1 MQTQCTANTL
11 SFHKLGRRQIEA
23 AFDGGQLSTDS
34 GGLLLRETEKHLN
47 LFNRLSACFTDHRQ
61 ADAVEHPV
69 SRLLKQR
76 IYGLALGYED
86 LNDHDELRH
95 DPLLATLCD
104 HSDPEGKQRLHKR
117 DRGKALAGKSTLNRL
132 ELTPSHANAQSRYQ
146 KIVADHAAMDT
157 LLVDLFL
164 ESRKKAPK
172 RLILDMDATDDKIH
186 GDQEGRHF
194 NKYYDSYCYLPLYI
208 FCGDELLCSRLQ
220 TAKEDA
226 AINSVEEI
234 SRLVTQ
240 IRQRWPRVKI
250 LVRGDGGFCRDDLM
264 SWCEENRVDYLLGL
278 PKNSRLLQELK
289 LDQVLVKMAHQLTGK
304 SVRAFREFRY
314 RTRKSWSR
322 ERRVIGKAVHSDQ
335 GDNPR
340 FVVTTLG
347 RRHYKPRKLYEQIY
361 CARGEMENRIKEQQ
375 LDLFADRTSTHH
387 LRSNQLRLYFTSFA
401 YVLMQALRRIG
412 LKGTKMA
419 RAQAGTIRLKLLKLA
434 GRITVSVRRVRL
446 YLNDNYPYQT
456 LFRQVWQQLQLKP
469 LPG

>member
-1 MQTQCTANTL
+1 MPTQCNATAL
-11 SFHKLGRRQIEA
+11 SFHTLGRRQIEA

-47 LFNRLSACFTDHRQ
+47 LFNRLAACFTDHRN

-69 SRLLKQR
+69 SSLLKQR

-95 DPLLATLCD
+95 DPLLAVLCGR
-104 HSDPEGKQRLHKR
+104 SDPEGKHRLHER

-132 ELTPSHANAQSRYQ
+132 ELTPSDANAQSRYQ
-146 KIVADHAAMDT
+146 KIVANPAAIDA

-164 ESRKKAPK
+164 EGRGKVPK
-172 RLILDMDATDDKIH
+172 RLILDVDATDDKLH
-186 GDQEGRHF
+186 GEQEGRHF

-208 FCGDELLCSRLQ
+208 FCGDELLCARLQ
-220 TAKEDA
+220 TAKQDA
-226 AINSVEEI
+226 AVNIVAEI
-234 SRLVTQ
+234 AFLVAR
-240 IRQRWPRVKI
+240 IRQRWPKVKI

-264 SWCEENRVDYLLGL
+264 SWCEENQVDYLLGL
-278 PKNSRLLQELK
+278 PKNSRLLKALK
-289 LDQVLVKMAHQLTGK
+289 LDQVLVKMAHQLTEQ
-304 SVRAFREFRY
+304 SVRTFREFRY

-322 ERRVIGKAVHSDQ
+322 ERRVIGKAVHSDK

-361 CARGEMENRIKEQQ
+361 CQRGEMENRIKEQQ

-401 YVLMQALRRIG
+401 YVLLQALRRIG
-412 LKGTKMA
+412 LTGTKMA
-419 RAQAGTIRLKLLKLA
+419 KAQAGTIRLKLLKLA

-456 LFRQVWQQLQLKP
+456 LFRQVWQNLLIKP
-469 LPG
+469 SPG

>member
-1 MQTQCTANTL
+1 MQTQCTSNTF

-34 GGLLLRETEKHLN
+34 GGLLLRETERHLN
-47 LFNRLSACFTDHRQ
+47 LFNRLSACFTDYRQ

-69 SRLLKQR
+69 SKLLKQR

-95 DPLLATLCD
+95 DPLLAVLCD
-104 HSDPEGKQRLHKR
+104 HSDPEGKQRRHEH

-132 ELTPSHANAQSRYQ
+132 ELTPSTANAQSRYQ
-146 KIVADHAAMDT
+146 KIVADHSAIGT

-186 GDQEGRHF
+186 GEQEGRHF
-194 NKYYDSYCYLPLYI
+194 NKYYDSYCYIPLYI

-234 SRLVTQ
+234 SRLVSQ
-240 IRQRWPRVKI
+240 IRQRWPRTKI

-264 SWCEENRVDYLLGL
+264 SWCEENQVDYLLGL
-278 PKNSRLLQELK
+278 PKNSRLLKALK
-289 LDQVLVKMAHQLTGK
+289 LDQVLVKMAHQLTGA
-304 SVRAFREFRY
+304 SVRTFREFRY
-314 RTRKSWSR
+314 RTQKSWSR
-322 ERRVIGKAVHSDQ
+322 ERRVIGKAVHSDK

-387 LRSNQLRLYFTSFA
+387 FRSNQLRLYFTSFA
-401 YVLMQALRRIG
+401 YVLIQALRRIG

-419 RAQAGTIRLKLLKLA
+419 KAQSGTIRLKLLKLA

-446 YLNDNYPYQT
+446 HLNANYPYQA

>member
-1 MQTQCTANTL
+1 MQTQCTAETV

-47 LFNRLSACFTDHRQ
+47 LFNRLSACFTDYRQ
-61 ADAVEHPV
+61 PDAVEHPV
-69 SRLLKQR
+69 SKLLKQR

-95 DPLLATLCD
+95 DPLLAVLCD
-104 HSDPEGKQRLHKR
+104 HSDPEGKQRLHQR

-132 ELTPSHANAQSRYQ
+132 ELTPSNANALSRYQ
-146 KIVADHAAMDT
+146 KIVADHAAIGA

-186 GDQEGRHF
+186 GEQEGRHF

-234 SRLVTQ
+234 SRLVIR
-240 IRQRWPRVKI
+240 IRQRWPRTKI

-264 SWCEENRVDYLLGL
+264 SWCEENQVDYLLGL
-278 PKNSRLLQELK
+278 PKNSRLLKVLK

-304 SVRAFREFRY
+304 SVRTFREFRY

-322 ERRVIGKAVHSDQ
+322 ERRVIGKAVHSDK
-335 GDNPR
+335 GENPR

-347 RRHYKPRKLYEQIY
+347 RRHYKPRQLYEQIY

-387 LRSNQLRLYFTSFA
+387 FRANQLRLYFTSFA

-412 LKGTKMA
+412 LKGTKVA
-419 RAQAGTIRLKLLKLA
+419 KAQAGTIRLKLLKLA

-446 YLNDNYPYQT
+446 YLNDNYPYQV